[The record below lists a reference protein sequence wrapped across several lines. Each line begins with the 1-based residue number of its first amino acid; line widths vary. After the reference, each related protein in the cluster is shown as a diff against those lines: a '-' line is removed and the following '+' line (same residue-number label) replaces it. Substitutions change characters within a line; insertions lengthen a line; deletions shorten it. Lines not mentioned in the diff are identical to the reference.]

1 MSSDSPLTPARLQVI
16 KDHFERAVDLPV
28 DQRAALLDTLRTRD
42 AELADEVQ
50 SLLEAHDRTGL
61 DPGSPVADALRL
73 AATEAVDPW
82 SGTRVGVYQ
91 VVRRIGVGG
100 MGSVYEAA
108 RADEAYQKRVAIK
121 FLHRYTDD
129 DAIRRRFRSERQIL
143 ANLNHPNIAS
153 LLDGGVTSD
162 GQPYIVMEYVEGEPI
177 TRWADQRGLS
187 VRERLLLFLQ
197 VCRAVQYAHQS
208 LVVHRDLK
216 PGNILVS
223 AEGQVKLLDFGI
235 AKLLAADESS
245 DLPTLTVADARAY
258 TPDYASPEQVLGHP
272 VGTRSDVYALGV
284 VLFELLTGRRP
295 FDLRGKGAVEIERLV
310 SETAP
315 SKPSTVLVESR
326 AQTLGER
333 SSRRARARLEG
344 DLDAI
349 VLTALRKEPER
360 RYGSVEVLAGDIG
373 HYLDGLPVTARPDS
387 FGYRLRKLVR
397 RHRAEAAAFGLAV
410 LFLVVGLI
418 TTALKAREAE
428 RERALVTEVK
438 GFLTTMLVAANPASL
453 GRDVTMRA
461 VLDSAAVR
469 ADTLR
474 QRPELEAEIRGI
486 IGGTYLGL
494 GEFTA
499 AERQFS
505 DALAARQ
512 RVVPSQPRETAL
524 AMVQVAAALELQG
537 RIGEADSVHRVALA
551 LYPLDRDEGLA
562 AANYADSRGRI
573 LMRLGKADEALP
585 LMARALELYQ
595 RYAPGNDSVHAYAYA
610 NLGVVHG
617 ELGYDARAESLLV
630 IAVETARRAHG
641 EVHPLVASILSPLA
655 SMRERTAPFE
665 LADSTF
671 RATIEMRRQLLGTEH
686 PEYAWTLYTYA
697 DFLLRAGRYPDAARL
712 AREVVALRHRSLG
725 DAHPMVAASMTVL
738 GRALDRLDSL
748 AVGERWLRESLA
760 LRKTHLP
767 ENHWLIASTE
777 SMLGEHM
784 TRVGRYAD
792 AEERLLASERRL
804 VDLRGETAP
813 IVVDAR
819 ARLVDLYQAWGKPDL
834 AAEWQAKRD
843 RSAKGP
849 EA

>member
-1 MSSDSPLTPARLQVI
+1 MTPARLHVI
-16 KDHFERAVDLPV
+16 KDHFERALDLPV
-28 DQRAALLDTLRTRD
+28 DQRSALLDALRLQE
-42 AELADEVQ
+42 AELAEEVQ
-50 SLLEAHDRTGL
+50 SLLDAHDRTGL
-61 DPGSPVADALRL
+61 DPGSPVVDALRR
-73 AATEAVDPW
+73 AATEAADPW
-82 SGTRVGVYQ
+82 SGARVGVYQ

-108 RADEAYQKRVAIK
+108 RADEEYRKRVAIK

-153 LLDGGVTSD
+153 LLDGGVTND

-187 VRERLLLFLQ
+187 VRDRLLLFLQ

-223 AEGQVKLLDFGI
+223 SDGQVKLLDFGI
-235 AKLLAADESS
+235 AKLLAADEGS
-245 DLPTLTVADARAY
+245 DQPTLTVADTRAY
-258 TPDYASPEQVLGHP
+258 TPDYASPEQVLGQP

-295 FDLRGKGAVEIERLV
+295 FDLRGKGAVEIERLI
-310 SETAP
+310 SETSP
-315 SKPSTVLVESR
+315 TKPSIALVESR
-326 AQTLGER
+326 AEALGER
-333 SSRRARARLEG
+333 SPRRARARLEG

-360 RYGSVEVLAGDIG
+360 RYSSVDALAGDVG
-373 HYLDGLPVTARPDS
+373 HYLDGLPVTARPDG
-387 FGYRLRKLVR
+387 FAYRFRKLVR
-397 RHRAEAAAFGLAV
+397 RHRAEAAALGLAV
-410 LFLVVGLI
+410 LFLVGGLVA
-418 TTALKAREAE
+418 TALKAREAE

-438 GFLTTMLVAANPASL
+438 GFLTTMLVAADPASL

-474 QRPELEAEIRGI
+474 QRPELEAEIRSI
-486 IGGTYLGL
+486 IGGTYLSL
-494 GEFTA
+494 GEFAA

-505 DALAARQ
+505 AALAARR
-512 RVVPSQPRETAL
+512 RVVPEDDRETAL
-524 AMVQVAAALELQG
+524 AMVQVAAALELEG
-537 RIGEADSVHRVALA
+537 RYGEADSVHRLA
-551 LYPLDRDEGLA
+551 LTVYPLDRDEGIA

-573 LMRLGKADEALP
+573 LIRLGKMDEALP
-585 LMARALELYQ
+585 LLTRALELYQ
-595 RYAPGNDSVHAYAYA
+595 RFAPENDSVLAYAHA
-610 NLGVVHG
+610 NLGVVNG

-630 IAVETARRAHG
+630 IAVDKARRAHG
-641 EVHPLVASILSPLA
+641 EVHPLVAAVLSPLA
-655 SMRERTAPFE
+655 GMRERTASFE

-671 RATIEMRRQLLGTEH
+671 RATITMRRQLLGTEH

-697 DFLLRAGRYPDAARL
+697 DFLLRAGRYQDAARL
-712 AREVVALRHRSLG
+712 TREVVALRDRSLG
-725 DAHPMVAASMTVL
+725 DAHPLVAASMAVL
-738 GRALDRLDSL
+738 GRALDQLDSL
-748 AVGERWLRESLA
+748 AVGERWLQESLT

-767 ENHWLIASTE
+767 ENHWLIASSE
-777 SMLGEHM
+777 SILGEHM
-784 TRVGRYAD
+784 TRAGRYTE
-792 AEERLLASERRL
+792 AEQRLLASERRL
-804 VDLRGETAP
+804 VELRGESAP

-819 ARLVDLYQAWGKPDL
+819 TRLVDLYQAWGKPEQ
-834 AAEWQAKRD
+834 AAQWQAKRAQA
-843 RSAKGP
+843 AKGP
-849 EA
+849 GA